1 MLILPGLFLDSPSQ
15 IQSDKIVFAPDVITL
30 DLNPEEKVKAL
41 VNTGQVPEKNVVGGF
56 VIESF

>member
-1 MLILPGLFLDSPSQ
+1 MFFDSPSK